1 MCDSCSS
8 SDQEIEQIP
17 DDHYICGKYR
27 SLLHR
32 IFIEQNQ
39 SYHEMRETMD
49 EQVFQRVTDLLA
61 PLGMV
66 VDEMDQ
72 DASLCASFIWHSAL
86 RRLGRVPKMV
96 RGQNLYESPPS
107 EQLQKAIQNTKWRY
121 LQTDHKLHWPETC
134 SILTCR
140 RSSIFAMEGLP

>member
-1 MCDSCSS
+1 
-8 SDQEIEQIP
+8 
-17 DDHYICGKYR
+17 
-27 SLLHR
+27 
-32 IFIEQNQ
+32 
-39 SYHEMRETMD
+39 MD

-140 RSSIFAMEGLP
+140 RSSIFAMEGLPYCDIHCGLALLYAMRHNGSEGLVLFGRLALKHR